1 MVPSSIKCNK
11 YNLLTGL
18 KNKKNRTYVKKQ
30 KILHNLDRTS
40 EKTLKV
46 RLQKFLGRRGYLPKA
61 KSL

>member
-1 MVPSSIKCNK
+1 MTQIQFANRVKK
-11 YNLLTGL
+11 Q
-18 KNKKNRTYVKKQ
+18 KKNRTYVKKQ
-30 KILHNLDRTS
+30 ILHNLDRTS